1 MTSSTTTTDAF
12 TRINRL
18 ADFISDCED
27 QLQFTQLILQQLDA
41 KQLLAIEDAVQEHI
55 SSDDC

>member
-1 MTSSTTTTDAF
+1 MTTSTATNAF

-27 QLQFTQLILQQLDA
+27 QLQFTQLILQQLDD